1 MDSSRPAD
9 PEAGGGPIS
18 ARASAGHTPGAS
30 NARPWHDD
38 CYFRWIWV
46 RRMGQLSTGCGES
59 RVHPRLKILGIV
71 LSEEMVGTR
80 RLELL
85 TSTVSKRLS
94 AVTYYTLTALTAI
107 L

>member
-1 MDSSRPAD
+1 MRETVDARRLELPASSGNYLQLWPAGA
-9 PEAGGGPIS
+9 PK
-18 ARASAGHTPGAS
+18 TPGAS
-30 NARPWHDD
+30 NARPWHGD

-94 AVTYYTLTALTAI
+94 AVTYYTLTA
-107 L
+107 